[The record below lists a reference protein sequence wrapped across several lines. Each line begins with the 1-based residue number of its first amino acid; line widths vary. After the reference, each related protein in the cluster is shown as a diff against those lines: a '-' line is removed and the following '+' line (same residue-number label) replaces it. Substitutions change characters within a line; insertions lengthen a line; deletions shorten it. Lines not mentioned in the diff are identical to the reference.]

1 MSRSASLK
9 TAPARWRPG
18 PRPAWFTGLDT
29 IGDTLESSAALVALD
44 ADSLLAAAR
53 EPTGLDD
60 FGGDSWREGFD
71 VLIDAIER
79 EAGLHTVGRLLTR
92 AEIVR
97 LLQNRLRIID
107 TLARHPE
114 IEQRE
119 ITAPIFITG
128 TARSGTSIL
137 HELLAL
143 DPAHRSPAAWEV
155 LYSVP
160 PPERASHDTD
170 PRIAIADRDVSFW
183 HEIAPEYSTMHRN
196 TGALPHEC
204 IFLMA
209 HEFASDHFSGVLQIP
224 SYARWLV
231 RSDPRPAFRFHRRML
246 QLLGW
251 RCGPEQWLLK
261 APSHLAVLPALFSIY
276 PDARVVLTHR
286 DPARTV
292 PSTISLMATL
302 RHMRRDDVDVDR
314 LAAQLADGMA
324 LGLDAVMHWRAQ
336 GEVPDD
342 RFYDLRYADLMAD
355 PVGALR
361 RLYASWDRE
370 LDDATAQRVERY
382 LAARPREQHGPH
394 RYDLSTFGIDA
405 DALRA
410 RYARYR
416 AQYDVPEE

>member
-1 MSRSASLK
+1 MTGKPSASVK
-9 TAPARWRPG
+9 TARATWRPG
-18 PRPAWFTGLDT
+18 PRPAWVSGLDT
-29 IGDTLESSAALVALD
+29 IGETLAGASALVSLD
-44 ADSLLAAAR
+44 ADSLLAAAC

-60 FGGDSWREGFD
+60 FGGDAWREGFA
-71 VLIDAIER
+71 VLLDAIEQ
-79 EAGLHTVGRLLTR
+79 EAALHALGRILTR

-97 LLQNRLRIID
+97 LLQNRLRIVD
-107 TLARHPE
+107 TLARTPE

-119 ITAPIFITG
+119 IPAPIFITG

-160 PPERASHDTD
+160 PPETASYETD
-170 PRIAIADRDVSFW
+170 PRIAIADRDVTFW
-183 HEIAPEYSTMHRN
+183 HEIAPEYRSMHSN

-209 HEFASDHFSGVLQIP
+209 HEFASDHFSGVLQAP

-231 RSDPRPAFRFHRRML
+231 RSDLRPAFRFHRRML

-251 RCGPEQWLLK
+251 RCGPPQWLLK
-261 APSHLAVLPALFSIY
+261 APSHLSALPALFDVY
-276 PDARVVLTHR
+276 PDARIVMTHR

-302 RHMRRDDVDVDR
+302 RHMRRNDVDVDR

-324 LGLDAVMHWRAQ
+324 LGLDAVMHWRAR
-336 GEVPDD
+336 GEVPD
-342 RFYDLRYADLMAD
+342 RKS
-355 PVGALR
+355 V
-361 RLYASWDRE
+361 
-370 LDDATAQRVERY
+370 V
-382 LAARPREQHGPH
+382 
-394 RYDLSTFGIDA
+394 
-405 DALRA
+405 
-410 RYARYR
+410 
-416 AQYDVPEE
+416 